1 MAKVEGLT
9 FKDLIDAQKRLA
21 EKGDARA
28 KEQVKKLTEMTKA
41 LENQGE
47 VLNKQTKTLGNVEKN
62 QKLDKAIQA
71 VQTKQQADIVTDS
84 NESVKD
90 EDKLVKLTETLNK
103 NIKKAMLDKT
113 GEGVNSNIIKMFNEI
128 KNIAKL
134 TPEQSKEVLAKSG
147 EKREFKTIGSRLG
160 NFKEGVKDLFTV
172 RGFLD
177 KTGIV
182 KRGSGGI
189 FSEMFDAKEAR
200 QKQAKARIASGERAK
215 DPITGE
221 ELSEKDSQKQ
231 FEADAKQEQK
241 LRREQGK
248 LERKIEKDY
257 SPYISEEKI
266 GDTKESKRLKEIS
279 EELVKVNPSLA
290 PEGFGKKPVPDN
302 IVPFAGPNQESNN
315 LAVGTTSEESMAE
328 NTRVQQEQLELL
340 KKIEENTRQGQAK
353 PKKEEP
359 KEEEKKGGFL
369 SSLTDKFP
377 RVGNILKR
385 AGGGILRGAKGLG
398 GAILK
403 GGKSLLSSAG
413 GISGIGKTAGA
424 AAVAVGAG
432 AALDYGAGKLGVG
445 KDEKGNDLSIDEA
458 QDEANWKKMSLG
470 QKAISG
476 IGRGIEKAGD
486 LFFLGNMS
494 RQAKSER
501 IKNETEMLGGDGKKP
516 TEAPA
521 GDSRMY
527 DSTDENYAKDPAYQ
541 KLLKEEMQLADPKD
555 PASVRA
561 AQEAASMRYAD
572 LPQVSGKA
580 VPAPTPSGKTAPVAK
595 APMTNITK
603 ASPKTTGSSP
613 YGPTGTR
620 ALTKEEERLMSDAA
634 FEAEFG
640 PADGAPKFEQAAPK
654 SADVI
659 YNKSAQTA
667 PSAAKST
674 GESKTLVNAPTTINK
689 STQNNVTKLPVRNS
703 DPSYIDY
710 MRKRFSF

>member
-28 KEQVKKLTEMTKA
+28 KEQVQKLTEMAKT

-47 VLNKQTKTLGNVEKN
+47 ALNKQAKSLGNVEKN
-62 QKLDKAIQA
+62 QKLDKAIQV

-84 NESVKD
+84 DESVKD

-103 NIKKAMLDKT
+103 NIKKAMLDKS
-113 GEGVNSNIIKMFNEI
+113 GDGVNSNIIKMFNEI

-134 TPEQSKEVLAKSG
+134 TPQQSKEVLAKSG

-160 NFKEGVKDLFTV
+160 NFKEGVKDFFTA

-231 FEADAKQEQK
+231 FEADAKKEQK

-290 PEGFGKKPVPDN
+290 PEGYNPDQKQTPKPMEFGKPGKENV
-302 IVPFAGPNQESNN
+302 VPFVTPSQTPENV
-315 LAVGTTSEESMAE
+315 AVGTTSEESMAE

-476 IGRGIEKAGD
+476 IGR
-486 LFFLGNMS
+486 
-494 RQAKSER
+494 
-501 IKNETEMLGGDGKKP
+501 
-516 TEAPA
+516 
-521 GDSRMY
+521 
-527 DSTDENYAKDPAYQ
+527 
-541 KLLKEEMQLADPKD
+541 
-555 PASVRA
+555 
-561 AQEAASMRYAD
+561 
-572 LPQVSGKA
+572 
-580 VPAPTPSGKTAPVAK
+580 
-595 APMTNITK
+595 
-603 ASPKTTGSSP
+603 
-613 YGPTGTR
+613 
-620 ALTKEEERLMSDAA
+620 
-634 FEAEFG
+634 
-640 PADGAPKFEQAAPK
+640 
-654 SADVI
+654 
-659 YNKSAQTA
+659 
-667 PSAAKST
+667 
-674 GESKTLVNAPTTINK
+674 
-689 STQNNVTKLPVRNS
+689 
-703 DPSYIDY
+703 
-710 MRKRFSF
+710 